1 MPPYLRRVPTVGG
14 PVLNKNWLIIFSIIL
29 LAVTSYAQVT
39 ISSPA
44 SGATVSSPVKFVAS
58 AASSTGYP
66 ITAMRIYV
74 DSVSV
79 YRVTASSL
87 STYLSLANGSHNVT
101 IVAWDSTGKSYSKT
115 ETITVSS
122 SSTTTSGITVT
133 SPGSGATVTS
143 PVSFVASA
151 KSGSTATP
159 ITAMRLYVDSV
170 SKYTVNSS
178 TLSTSQALTTGT
190 HNVTFVAWDS
200 TGKAYNRSLS
210 INVSGTGTTTTGKVT
225 ITSPTAGSTVNSPAQ
240 FTASAT
246 APTGRTISSMT
257 LYVDGVSTYAVNSA
271 SLSTSQTLASGAHS
285 IVVKAVDSG
294 GVSYQAS
301 ESITVPTA
309 PASQHVVTVDWT
321 ENATSIAGFN
331 VYRKAAGATS
341 YTKITPTMTTS
352 TTYRDYS
359 VTAGATYTY
368 AVTAISSSGLE
379 SGFSQPATATVPTP

>member
-1 MPPYLRRVPTVGG
+1 LKKY
-14 PVLNKNWLIIFSIIL
+14 WLIILSISL

-44 SGATVSSPVKFVAS
+44 SGATVSSPIKFVAS
-58 AASSTGYP
+58 AVSSTTYP

-74 DSVSV
+74 DSVSMYTV
-79 YRVTASSL
+79 NASSL
-87 STYLSLANGSHNVT
+87 STSISLATGSHNVT
-101 IVAWDSTGKSYSKT
+101 IVAWDGTGKSYSKA
-115 ETITVSS
+115 ESITVSTTP
-122 SSTTTSGITVT
+122 TTTAGITVS

-151 KSGSTATP
+151 TTGTSTL

-170 SKYTVNSS
+170 SKYTVSS
-178 TLSTSQALTTGT
+178 SSLTTSQALTTGT

-210 INVSGTGTTTTGKVT
+210 IYVSGATPSSGKVT
-225 ITSPTAGSTVNSPAQ
+225 ITSPTAGSTVNSPSQ

-257 LYVDGVSTYAVNSA
+257 LYVDGVSKYTSNSA
-271 SLSTSQTLASGAHS
+271 SLSTSQTLASGSHT
-285 IVVKAVDSG
+285 ILVKAVDSAG
-294 GVSYQAS
+294 STYQAS
-301 ESITVPTA
+301 EGITVATA
-309 PASQHVVTVDWT
+309 PAPAPQHYVTVDWT
-321 ENATSIAGFN
+321 ENATNIAGYN

-341 YTKITPTMTTS
+341 YTKLTSTMTTA
-352 TTYRDYS
+352 TAYTDHN

-368 AVTAISSSGLE
+368 VVTAISNTGVE